1 MCRSTTSTPPPCCSS
16 TSAGGSGGATSP
28 SSRPTRARSSARAP
42 SPSAWTPTSPSSTS
56 GARARTRS
64 PRCRSSARWTA
75 GWRSSSTTWSTP
87 RARSRRPRRRCG
99 APARRSCSPARPT
112 RCSPATPSRASPSR
126 ASTSSSSPTPSRS
139 GPRPRSS
146 PSCASSP
153 SRRSWARPSAA
164 RTRRLPSAHSSSEGR
179 SRMEMVEVTIE
190 RRQGQGKGTARKL
203 RRAGVIPAVFYGPR
217 RTTVS
222 IAVRTEE
229 FERKLSHL
237 EGSHLIRL
245 VNDGGTDAELH
256 DKAVLLREIQRHPVT
271 GEVLHADFFEVDL
284 TERLAVSVPLRFVG
298 KAVGVVEGGVLQP
311 IVREIQV
318 ECLPTEIPEFIEV
331 DVSHLTIHQAVHLSE
346 LRLPERVTA
355 MGEPTQPLVSVLPPT
370 VEEAKPAAEAAEA
383 VPAEGVPAEGAAAA
397 PAAEPASAEG
407 KGGGETK
414 GSEGKGRK
422 GGGEA

>member
-1 MCRSTTSTPPPCCSS
+1 
-16 TSAGGSGGATSP
+16 
-28 SSRPTRARSSARAP
+28 
-42 SPSAWTPTSPSSTS
+42 
-56 GARARTRS
+56 
-64 PRCRSSARWTA
+64 
-75 GWRSSSTTWSTP
+75 
-87 RARSRRPRRRCG
+87 
-99 APARRSCSPARPT
+99 
-112 RCSPATPSRASPSR
+112 
-126 ASTSSSSPTPSRS
+126 
-139 GPRPRSS
+139 
-146 PSCASSP
+146 
-153 SRRSWARPSAA
+153 
-164 RTRRLPSAHSSSEGR
+164 
-179 SRMEMVEVTIE
+179 MEMVEVTIE

-203 RRAGVIPAVFYGPR
+203 RRAGVIPAVFYGPG

-222 IAVRTEE
+222 IAVRAEE

-271 GEVLHADFFEVDL
+271 GDVLHADFFEVDL
-284 TERLAVSVPLRFVG
+284 TERLTVSVPLRFVG

-311 IVREIQV
+311 IVREIEL

-346 LRLPERVTA
+346 LKLPERVTA

-370 VEEAKPAAEAAEA
+370 VEEAKPAEAAEA
-383 VPAEGVPAEGAAAA
+383 VPAEGAPAEGAAAA

>member
-1 MCRSTTSTPPPCCSS
+1 MD
-16 TSAGGSGGATSP
+16 
-28 SSRPTRARSSARAP
+28 
-42 SPSAWTPTSPSSTS
+42 
-56 GARARTRS
+56 
-64 PRCRSSARWTA
+64 
-75 GWRSSSTTWSTP
+75 
-87 RARSRRPRRRCG
+87 
-99 APARRSCSPARPT
+99 
-112 RCSPATPSRASPSR
+112 
-126 ASTSSSSPTPSRS
+126 
-139 GPRPRSS
+139 
-146 PSCASSP
+146 
-153 SRRSWARPSAA
+153 
-164 RTRRLPSAHSSSEGR
+164 
-179 SRMEMVEVTIE
+179 MVEVTIE

-203 RRAGVIPAVFYGPR
+203 RRAGVIPAVFYGPKR
-217 RTTVS
+217 ATAS
-222 IAVRTEE
+222 IAVRAEE

-245 VNDGGTDAELH
+245 VNDGGKDADLH

-271 GEVLHADFFEVDL
+271 GDVLHADFFEVDL
-284 TERLAVSVPLRFVG
+284 TERLTVSVPLRFVG

-311 IVREIQV
+311 IVREIEL

-346 LRLPERVTA
+346 LKLPERVTA

-397 PAAEPASAEG
+397 PAAEPAAAEG
-407 KGGGETK
+407 KGGETK